1 MNNPNSNSS
10 ITSSL
15 NQLKISSL
23 PQLKLSHTVKT
34 SILSAHIV
42 EFIVNEVKLIPHY
55 ETLSQDL
62 HLMNHI
68 ANLIENLERRDLD
81 PKLDKKTLFLD
92 IIKQLF
98 PNLNTDQLSFLDNFA
113 DFIVSHN
120 LVSKVSTLSKFVSSV
135 KKNLSSN

>member
-1 MNNPNSNSS
+1 MNNQNSSS

-15 NQLKISSL
+15 NQLKLDNL
-23 PQLKLSHTVKT
+23 PKIKLSHTVKT
-34 SILSAHIV
+34 SILSSQII
-42 EFIVNEVKLIPHY
+42 EYIVNEIKLIPNY

>member
-34 SILSAHIV
+34 SILSAQIV

-98 PNLNTDQLSFLDNFA
+98 PNLNTEQLSFLDNFA

>member
-15 NQLKISSL
+15 NQLKITSL

-34 SILSAHIV
+34 SILSAQIV

-120 LVSKVSTLSKFVSSV
+120 LVGKVSTLSKFVSSV

>member
-1 MNNPNSNSS
+1 MNNQNSSS

-15 NQLKISSL
+15 NQLKLDNL
-23 PQLKLSHTVKT
+23 PKIKLSHTVKT
-34 SILSAHIV
+34 SILSSQII
-42 EFIVNEVKLIPHY
+42 EYIVNEVKLIPHY

>member
-1 MNNPNSNSS
+1 MNNPNTNSS

-34 SILSAHIV
+34 SILSAQIV

-135 KKNLSSN
+135 KKNLSNN

>member
-34 SILSAHIV
+34 SILSAQIV

-98 PNLNTDQLSFLDNFA
+98 PNLNTDQLTFLDNFA

-120 LVSKVSTLSKFVSSV
+120 LVSKVTTLSKFVSSV

>member
-15 NQLKISSL
+15 NQLKITSL

-34 SILSAHIV
+34 SILSAQIV

-98 PNLNTDQLSFLDNFA
+98 PNLNTEQLTFLDNFA

>member
-1 MNNPNSNSS
+1 MNNPNTNSS

-34 SILSAHIV
+34 SILSAQIV

>member
-34 SILSAHIV
+34 SILSAQIV

-120 LVSKVSTLSKFVSSV
+120 LVSKVTTLSKFVSSV

>member
-34 SILSAHIV
+34 SILSAQIV